1 MIKSEKTLLVYAIVG
16 LVFGAVLLV
25 FGQPMGWL
33 LLVGGLGQFGFISY
47 LVRKRQQAEVA
58 PVETAG
64 TAGTAAQAGPVVPG
78 ASAVPE
84 AATAPVAPAVSETPT
99 ASVAPGASVDAGPDV
114 ADAPGAP
121 TPR

>member
-33 LLVGGLGQFGFISY
+33 LLVGGLGQFGFMYY
-47 LVRKRQQAEVA
+47 LSRKRQQVGVA
-58 PVETAG
+58 PVG
-64 TAGTAAQAGPVVPG
+64 TAGTAAQAGPVLPG

-84 AATAPVAPAVSETPT
+84 AATAPVAPAVSEIPT
-99 ASVAPGASVDAGPDV
+99 ASVAPGASADAGPDV
-114 ADAPGAP
+114 VGAPGAP

>member
-33 LLVGGLGQFGFISY
+33 LLVGGLGQMGFIYY
-47 LVRKRQQAEVA
+47 LARKRQQAGAA
-58 PVETAG
+58 PAG
-64 TAGTAAQAGPVVPG
+64 TVAAAGT
-78 ASAVPE
+78 
-84 AATAPVAPAVSETPT
+84 VAPAPSIVPT
-99 ASVAPGASVDAGPDV
+99 ASPDA

-121 TPR
+121 SSR

>member
-33 LLVGGLGQFGFISY
+33 LLVGGLGQMGFIYY
-47 LVRKRQQAEVA
+47 LARKRR
-58 PVETAG
+58 
-64 TAGTAAQAGPVVPG
+64 QAGAAPAGPSGTVA
-78 ASAVPE
+78 ASG
-84 AATAPVAPAVSETPT
+84 TVAPAPSVAPT
-99 ASVAPGASVDAGPDV
+99 ASADAGPDA

-121 TPR
+121 SSR

>member
-33 LLVGGLGQFGFISY
+33 LLVGGLGQMGFIYY
-47 LVRKRQQAEVA
+47 LARKRQQAGAA
-58 PVETAG
+58 PVEPAG
-64 TAGTAAQAGPVVPG
+64 TVAPAEPVTPG
-78 ASAVPE
+78 
-84 AATAPVAPAVSETPT
+84 APAVSEAPT
-99 ASVAPGASVDAGPDV
+99 ASVAPGASADAGPDV
-114 ADAPGAP
+114 VDAPDAP

>member
-58 PVETAG
+58 PVEP
-64 TAGTAAQAGPVVPG
+64 AGTAAQAGPVAPG

-84 AATAPVAPAVSETPT
+84 APAASIAPAVSVTPT
-99 ASVAPGASVDAGPDV
+99 ASVTPGASAAAGPDV

>member
-33 LLVGGLGQFGFISY
+33 LLVGGLGQMGFIYY
-47 LVRKRQQAEVA
+47 LARKRQQAGAA
-58 PVETAG
+58 P
-64 TAGTAAQAGPVVPG
+64 AGP
-78 ASAVPE
+78 
-84 AATAPVAPAVSETPT
+84 AATVAPAGTVAPAPSVVPT
-99 ASVAPGASVDAGPDV
+99 ASADAGPDA

-121 TPR
+121 GSP